1 MDTKN
6 KVIRKSGNYASRYL
20 DLYMDKCHKNLDN
33 GLAPIQCLWIMID
46 RVIREMPYTHR
57 NMKTA
62 KKDTLHYINAIFNEL
77 DTKKVH

>member
-1 MDTKN
+1 
-6 KVIRKSGNYASRYL
+6 
-20 DLYMDKCHKNLDN
+20 
-33 GLAPIQCLWIMID
+33 
-46 RVIREMPYTHR
+46 MPYTHR